1 MSSDNNIRGDVSIH
15 NYATI
20 PGTRGNGWYPGCQL
34 RHREDVTIVVEAG
47 ASVSAGRYGVA
58 ALGYNGGDVSITN
71 FGLVTGS
78 TNAVNA
84 ATTSSG
90 KAVIDNFG
98 HLMGNAAGYN
108 VTFTNEIG
116 GDWSLNGS
124 SAFTG
129 ASTLFNS
136 RSDRQ
141 QRYLH
146 DFRAH

>member
-1 MSSDNNIRGDVSIH
+1 MSPNSNIHGNVSID

-20 PGTRGNGWYPGCQL
+20 MAAAGTDGIRGVNYGTG
-34 RHREDVTIVVEAG
+34 DITIVVEAG
-47 ASVSAGRYGVA
+47 AGVTGGRYGVA

-71 FGLVTGS
+71 FGSVTGS

-108 VTFTNEIG
+108 ATFTNEIG

-124 SAFTG
+124 SVFTG
-129 ASTLFNS
+129 VSTLVNS
-136 RSDRQ
+136 GLIDSNGVSTISG
-141 QRYLH
+141 L
-146 DFRAH
+146 